1 MYDFDGDGDLDLIC
15 GEFIDKLTWFENIGT
30 REVPRFAEGRYL
42 ENKDGIIKFHIEM
55 ILPVAVDFD
64 KDGNIDLMVGDE
76 DGRVAYLRNTGIVI
90 DNMPQFD
97 SPVYLQQ
104 KADCVNMVHCLL
116 RLVLTGIT
124 MGLMILSVEIQQEIF
139 VLLKI

>member
-104 KADCVNMVHCLL
+104 KRIV
-116 RLVLTGIT
+116 
-124 MGLMILSVEIQQEIF
+124 
-139 VLLKI
+139 